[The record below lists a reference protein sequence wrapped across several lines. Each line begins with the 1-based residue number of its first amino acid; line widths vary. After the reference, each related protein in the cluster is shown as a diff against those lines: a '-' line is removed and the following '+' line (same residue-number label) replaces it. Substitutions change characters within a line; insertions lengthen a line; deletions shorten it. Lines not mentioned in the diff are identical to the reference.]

1 MIFLPQT
8 QNRFMSKDQYK
19 NPWKRKSSKLIY
31 QNPWIK
37 LEEDQV
43 IRPNG
48 SEGIYGKVHFK
59 NKALGIIP
67 LDDQNNTWLVGQ
79 YRYTLNEYSW
89 EIPMGGVPL
98 GENTLEGAKR
108 ELMEETGLIAQ
119 KWTKLMRIHTSNSVT
134 DEYGYVYLAEELTQG
149 KMNWDETEELLVKK
163 LPLDEAV
170 KMVSNGTI
178 TDAISVAGL
187 LKVARIFGL

>member
-48 SEGIYGKVHFK
+48 SEGDLWKSSF
-59 NKALGIIP
+59 
-67 LDDQNNTWLVGQ
+67 
-79 YRYTLNEYSW
+79 
-89 EIPMGGVPL
+89 
-98 GENTLEGAKR
+98 
-108 ELMEETGLIAQ
+108 Q
-119 KWTKLMRIHTSNSVT
+119 K
-134 DEYGYVYLAEELTQG
+134 
-149 KMNWDETEELLVKK
+149 
-163 LPLDEAV
+163 
-170 KMVSNGTI
+170 
-178 TDAISVAGL
+178 
-187 LKVARIFGL
+187 